1 MHREVL
7 RSQRGN
13 RPDARM
19 NVEERVA
26 PDRKVNQR
34 VPMRDGIHLAADVQ
48 LPVGAGPWP
57 AAVLRT
63 PYGRVFDAETA
74 RVLSQDGMAIISVDC
89 RGRFDSEGRFDLGEN
104 DGADGAD
111 TLDWVAAQ
119 PWCDG
124 RVAGRGFSYGGLTQ
138 WGMAVNSAPPL
149 VCAAPI
155 MAPCWW
161 RGMSFREGGAVMLA
175 AAAHWLP
182 RQAAADPT
190 CVEDLREETLSR
202 ALEFDQIIE
211 NDRVCISAALAHRA
225 LGRLPL
231 KDPWPFPGSDLF
243 ADIWRKIFECSTPRS
258 WIDDAGP
265 PNNDRLLAPTL
276 IVSGWYDLGCQD
288 SIAAFGHLQRTSPPE
303 IADQHRL
310 VMTAHGH
317 GFDPLREVQLPPEA
331 WRFGLDS
338 DHRWA
343 KEWLFGDDA
352 TLRSCDPVTYFT
364 LGANEWRGA
373 DRWPPPGAE
382 PESLYMYPGRSNGDG
397 TLGGGPAREQSV
409 GGFRYDPS
417 RPVPSR
423 GGAGIGLPPGP
434 SDQIGLTGG
443 VRDDVLSFT
452 SDALKGEFEITG
464 PITAEIFASSDQP
477 DTDFTVKLMDVHA
490 DGRATSICDGIV
502 RARYRNGPDP
512 EFLRPGVIEGFQVH
526 LGNVSYQIH
535 RGHRL
540 RADLSSSNFPRFDRN
555 ANTGAPEGTDGLG
568 DLRVATQ
575 RIYSSPAHPSRV
587 VLSVIR

>member
-1 MHREVL
+1 
-7 RSQRGN
+7 
-13 RPDARM
+13 M
-19 NVEERVA
+19 NVNQIRVGS
-26 PDRKVNQR
+26 DRMINQR
-34 VPMRDGIHLAADVQ
+34 VPARDGIHLAADVY
-48 LPVGAGPWP
+48 LPEGSGPWP
-57 AAVLRT
+57 AAVHRT
-63 PYGRVFDAETA
+63 PYGRAFDAETA
-74 RVLSQDGMAIISVDC
+74 RVLSQDGMAMVSVDC
-89 RGRFDSEGRFDLGEN
+89 RGRFDSGGEFGLGES

-111 TLDWVAAQ
+111 TLTWVAAQ

-138 WGMAVNSAPPL
+138 WGMAVNAEQSL

-211 NDRVCISAALAHRA
+211 NDRVSLTAALAHRA
-225 LGRLPL
+225 IGRLPL
-231 KDPWPFPGSDLF
+231 RDPWPFPGSDLF
-243 ADIWRKIFECSTPRS
+243 AEIWRKIFDGPPPPS
-258 WIDDAGP
+258 WIDDIGP
-265 PNNDRLLAPTL
+265 PAGDRSLVPTL
-276 IVSGWYDLGCQD
+276 ILSGWYDLGCQD
-288 SIAAFGHLQRTSPPE
+288 SIAAFSHLMKTSPPDV
-303 IADQHRL
+303 ASHHRL

-317 GFDPLREVQLPPEA
+317 GFDPLREVQLPVEA

-343 KEWLFGDDA
+343 KEWLFGEDLG
-352 TLRSCDPVTYFT
+352 LRTCDPVTYFT

-373 DRWPPPGAE
+373 DRWPPLGAE
-382 PESLYMYPGRSNGDG
+382 PEPFYLFPGESNGNG
-397 TLGGGPAREQSV
+397 VLGQAPPGKQSIGV
-409 GGFRYDPS
+409 FRYDPS

-434 SDQIGLTGG
+434 SDQTGLTGG
-443 VRDDVLSFT
+443 AREDVLSLT
-452 SDALKGEFEITG
+452 SDPLSQNLEITG
-464 PITAEIFASSDQP
+464 PVTAEIFASSDQP
-477 DTDFTVKLMDVHA
+477 DTDFTVKLIDIDL

-502 RARYRNGPDP
+502 RARYRNGSTLT
-512 EFLRPGVIEGFQVH
+512 FLRPGVVELFRVH
-526 LGNVSYQIH
+526 LGDISYQVG

-540 RADLSSSNFPRFDRN
+540 RADVSSSNFPRYDRN
-555 ANTGAPEGTDGLG
+555 ANTGAPEGTDGPG

-575 RIYSSPAHPSRV
+575 HIYSSPAHPSRV
-587 VLSVIR
+587 VLSVMP

>member
-1 MHREVL
+1 
-7 RSQRGN
+7 
-13 RPDARM
+13 
-19 NVEERVA
+19 
-26 PDRKVNQR
+26 
-34 VPMRDGIHLAADVQ
+34 MRDGIHLAADVY
-48 LPVGAGPWP
+48 LPEGEGPWP

-63 PYGRVFDAETA
+63 PYGRAFDGETA
-74 RVLSQDGMAIISVDC
+74 QMLSHDGIAMVSVDC
-89 RGRFDSEGRFDLGEN
+89 RGRFDSGGKFDLGES

-111 TLDWVAAQ
+111 AIAWVAAQ

-138 WGMAVNSAPPL
+138 WGMAVNAAHSL

-190 CVEDLREETLSR
+190 CAENLREETLSR
-202 ALEFDQIIE
+202 ALEFDQIIS
-211 NDRVCISAALAHRA
+211 NDRVSLPAALAHPA
-225 LGRLPL
+225 LRRLPL
-231 KDPWPFPGSDLF
+231 KDAWPFPGSELF
-243 ADIWRKIFECSTPRS
+243 AELWRKIFEGPPPPS

-265 PNNDRLLAPTL
+265 PIDDRLLVPTL
-276 IVSGWYDLGCQD
+276 ILSGWYDLGCQD
-288 SIAAFGHLQRTSPPE
+288 SIAAFGHLQRTSPAE
-303 IADQHRL
+303 VAVHHRL

-343 KEWLFGDDA
+343 KEWLFDEDLG
-352 TLRSCDPVTYFT
+352 LRNCDPVTYFT
-364 LGANEWRGA
+364 LGANEWRSA
-373 DRWPPPGAE
+373 DRWPPPEAE
-382 PESLYMYPGRSNGDG
+382 LEPFYLIPGQSNGSG
-397 TLGGGPAREQSV
+397 VLGPAPPREQSI

-417 RPVPSR
+417 RPVASR

-434 SDQIGLTGG
+434 SDQAGLTGG
-443 VRDDVLSFT
+443 ARSDVLSFT
-452 SDALKGEFEITG
+452 SDPLKENLEITG
-464 PITAEIFASSDQP
+464 PVTAEIFASSDQP
-477 DTDFTVKLMDVHA
+477 DTDFTVKLIDVDF

-512 EFLRPGVIEGFQVH
+512 EFLRPGVVEPFRVH
-526 LGNVSYQIH
+526 LGNISYRIE

-555 ANTGAPEGTDGLG
+555 ANTGAPEGTDGPG
-568 DLRVATQ
+568 DLRIAAQ
-575 RIYSSPAHPSRV
+575 HIYTSPSHSSRV
-587 VLSVIR
+587 VVSVMR